1 MVSFLTA
8 LGAGLGVA
16 LLLIMALAPALDALP
31 LPRREPRADA
41 SRRAHRL
48 PVGLHRGPG
57 ARRAA

>member
-1 MVSFLTA
+1 MTSFLTA

-31 LPRREPRADA
+31 LSRREPRPA
-41 SRRAHRL
+41 RRAHRL
-48 PVGLHRGPG
+48 PIGPHRGPG

>member
-1 MVSFLTA
+1 MTSFLTA

-31 LPRREPRADA
+31 LPRREPRPA
-41 SRRAHRL
+41 RRAHRL
-48 PVGLHRGPG
+48 PVDLHRGPG

>member
-1 MVSFLTA
+1 MASFLTA

-31 LPRREPRADA
+31 LPRRAAPV
-41 SRRAHRL
+41 RRASGGAHRT
-48 PVGLHRGPG
+48 PA

>member
-1 MVSFLTA
+1 MTSFLTA

-31 LPRREPRADA
+31 LPRRTEPA
-41 SRRAHRL
+41 RRAHRS
-48 PVGLHRGPG
+48 PVEMHRGPA